1 MKAIIPAAGIGKRLQ
16 PLTLSRPKILIPVAG
31 KPIIGH
37 ILDKLIQSGIDEIT
51 LIVGYKGKQVVDY
64 VENNYSVRVDFVEQ
78 KERKGLGHAVEMG
91 LAERDEPVLIVL
103 GDTILDL
110 NFKHF
115 IQSKLNIIGVM
126 EVDDPRR
133 FGIVEMKN
141 DRVLRLV
148 EKPEHSHSNLAIA
161 GIYLLQNEYL
171 LKKAIRNIIENN
183 ITTKGEYQLTDA
195 LQILLNWKE
204 EMTVEMIRACYD
216 CGTREALLDTNRHL
230 LSQQIHQPRSF
241 PNTSIIPPVYIHP
254 EAMIKDSVIGPY
266 VSIARGVVIE
276 RAILEDTIIDEN
288 SLVQKTVLKDSLIG
302 KDARVIGDD
311 HRMDA
316 GDHSRRNLG

>member
-16 PLTLSRPKILIPVAG
+16 PLTLTRPKILITVAG

-51 LIVGYKGKQVVDY
+51 LIIGYMGEQVVDY
-64 VENNYSVRVDFVEQ
+64 VENNYSVRVNFVEQ

-91 LAERDEPVLIVL
+91 LDEREEPVLIVL

-126 EVDDPRR
+126 EVDDIRR
-133 FGIVEMKN
+133 FGIVEMEN

-171 LKKAIRNIIENN
+171 LKKAIRHIIENN

-204 EMTVEMIRACYD
+204 EMTVEMVRACYD
-216 CGTREALLDTNRHL
+216 CGTREALLETNRHL
-230 LSQQIHQPRSF
+230 LSQQIHQPCSF

-254 EAMIKDSVIGPY
+254 EAAIKDSVIGPY
-266 VSIARGVVIE
+266 VSIASGVIIE
-276 RAILEDTIIDEN
+276 RAILEDTIVDEK
-288 SLVQKTVLKDSLIG
+288 SSVQKAVLKDSLIG
-302 KDARVIGDD
+302 GGTTVIGKE
-311 HRMDA
+311 HRIDA
-316 GDHSRRNLG
+316 GDHSLRNLG